1 MLELSLLFMAAGKSS
16 RFGGQPKLLAK
27 VGKNNES
34 LFELSIIQIK
44 KHIQIKHI
52 HLISNEENAIEI
64 LSEAKNIRYKYD
76 LDDIDITSNIQ
87 TIPRFRNKPWGT
99 ADAAASAWSYMKG
112 PFLLLNSDDLYDE
125 ITFETIAKNCDKSK
139 NYIIGYE
146 LGKTLKND
154 KKANRGFIDIF
165 NNKIFKLT
173 EKLNIEKRYYSEE
186 ELKDILVSVNLFLFQ
201 PTILQS
207 LFVLTEKFK
216 EDNDMD
222 NEIETL
228 LPDFLNKLLANK
240 TLELELMKSEGEWNG
255 ITFKSDI
262 VQIKKE
268 INT

>member
-16 RFGGQPKLLAK
+16 RYGGEPKILAK
-27 VGKNNES
+27 IGPNKET
-34 LFELSIIQIK
+34 LFEISFQQIIKYINV
-44 KHIQIKHI
+44 KHI
-52 HLISNEENAIEI
+52 HLVLNEDNALNI
-64 LSEAKNIRYKYD
+64 LKEVKEVRYKYD
-76 LDDIDITSNIQ
+76 LEFHLTSNIQ
-87 TIPRFRNKPWGT
+87 EIPRYRNKPWGT
-99 ADAAASAWSYMKG
+99 GEAAASAWSYMKG

-125 ITFETIAKNCDKSK
+125 ITFEIIAKKCDKSK

-173 EKLNIEKRYYSEE
+173 EKLNIEKRYYSQE

-201 PTILQS
+201 PTLLQS

-216 EDNDMD
+216 EENDSD
-222 NEIETL
+222 EEIETL
-228 LPDFLNKLLANK
+228 LPDFLNKLLVNK

>member
-44 KHIQIKHI
+44 KHIQINHI
-52 HLISNEENAIEI
+52 HLITNEENAIEI

-76 LDDIDITSNIQ
+76 LNIDITSNIQ
-87 TIPRFRNKPWGT
+87 IIPRFRNKPWGT
-99 ADAAASAWSYMKG
+99 ADAASSAYNYLKT

-154 KKANRGFIDIF
+154 KKANRGFIEIF
-165 NNKIFKLT
+165 NNRIFKLT
-173 EKLNIEKRYYSEE
+173 EKLNIERKYYSEE

-201 PTILQS
+201 PCVLES
-207 LFVLTEKFK
+207 LFTLTEKFK
-216 EDNDMD
+216 EDNDRD
-222 NEIETL
+222 NEIESL
-228 LPDFLNKLLANK
+228 LPDFLNKLLVNK
-240 TLELELMKSEGEWNG
+240 TLDLELMKSEGQWNG
-255 ITFKSDI
+255 ITFKEDI
-262 VQIKKE
+262 KE
-268 INT
+268 LKRVL